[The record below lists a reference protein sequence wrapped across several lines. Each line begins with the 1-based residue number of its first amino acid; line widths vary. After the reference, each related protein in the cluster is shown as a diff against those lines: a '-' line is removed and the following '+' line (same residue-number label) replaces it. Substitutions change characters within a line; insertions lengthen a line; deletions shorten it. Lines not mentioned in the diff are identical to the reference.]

1 MKITLVGPVYPYRG
15 GIAHFTGML
24 AQKLIEAGHD
34 VQMISFKKQYPLWLY
49 PGKSDKDYSEGREK
63 IDAAYLLAPLN
74 PLSWKRAVDAICKF
88 KPEKVIFPWWVTI
101 WGPAFHHIVTRLKKN
116 DIPSTILIH
125 NTLPHEAKPYDS
137 FLARWVLQEA
147 DNFIVMTQKEKFRL
161 LELLPHIILAGNN
174 LEVVSHPIYR
184 VFKPTGTDKNKLRS
198 KFGLPA
204 EQPLMLFF
212 GFVRPYKGLDDLLE
226 AHKILISKGYQIKLI
241 VAGEFWESIKKYEQK
256 IHALELTNF
265 VKIIND
271 YIPDDEAAQYFEM
284 SDIFIAPYTGGTQSG
299 VLKAALGFGLPVVL
313 TDVIIDEVTDHFPS
327 LCKIVPSQNPL
338 MLANGIE
345 EQLNTPALSNAE
357 IEVVFSKTWEKM
369 VKTISAQK

>member
-1 MKITLVGPVYPYRG
+1 LKITLVGPVYPYRG

-137 FLARWVLQEA
+137 FLARWALQEA

-161 LELLPHIILAGNN
+161 
-174 LEVVSHPIYR
+174 
-184 VFKPTGTDKNKLRS
+184 
-198 KFGLPA
+198 
-204 EQPLMLFF
+204 
-212 GFVRPYKGLDDLLE
+212 
-226 AHKILISKGYQIKLI
+226 
-241 VAGEFWESIKKYEQK
+241 
-256 IHALELTNF
+256 
-265 VKIIND
+265 
-271 YIPDDEAAQYFEM
+271 PDDEAAQYFEM
-284 SDIFIAPYTGGTQSG
+284 SDIFIAPYKGGTQSG

-313 TDVIIDEVTDHFPS
+313 TDIIIDEVTDHFPS
-327 LCKIVPSQNPL
+327 LCKIVPSQNPQ

-357 IEVVFSKTWEKM
+357 IEGIFSKTWEKM
-369 VKTISAQK
+369 VKTISDQK